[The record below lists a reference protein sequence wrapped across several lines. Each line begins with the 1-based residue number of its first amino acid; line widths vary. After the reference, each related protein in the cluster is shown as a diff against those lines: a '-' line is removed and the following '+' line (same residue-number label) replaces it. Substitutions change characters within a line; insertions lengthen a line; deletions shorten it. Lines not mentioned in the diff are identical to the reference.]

1 MLRYI
6 DVMGS
11 HSHRFNFTVTALVL
25 TVWFSIPVAAASLD
39 ELFSDLGSADAQS
52 QPRIEGQ
59 IMTEWEK
66 SGSAA
71 MDLLLRRGKD
81 ALDDGAPEIAVEHF
95 TALVDHAP
103 DFAEAYHSRAISYY
117 LLGLVGPALDDLRQT
132 LVLNPRHFGAMRGLG
147 VIFEDFGKP
156 EQALEAYRAVL
167 ALNPASPD
175 VNEAVKRLELQ
186 LEGQAL

>member
-39 ELFSDLGSADAQS
+39 DLFEDLATADAQS

-59 IMTEWEK
+59 IITQWER

-71 MDLLLRRGKD
+71 MDFLLRRGKK
-81 ALDDGAPEIAVEHF
+81 ALEEGNPELAVEHF
-95 TALVDHAP
+95 SALVDHAP
-103 DFAEAYHSRAISYY
+103 NFAEGYHSRATSYY
-117 LLGLVGPALDDLRQT
+117 LMGLIGPALDDLRQT

-147 VIFEDFGKP
+147 VIFEDLAKP

-186 LEGQAL
+186 LEGQSL